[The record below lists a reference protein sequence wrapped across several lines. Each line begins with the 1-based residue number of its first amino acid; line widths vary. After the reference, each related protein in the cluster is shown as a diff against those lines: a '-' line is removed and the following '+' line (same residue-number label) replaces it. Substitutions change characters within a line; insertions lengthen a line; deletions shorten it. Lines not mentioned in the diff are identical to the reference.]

1 MKRAAAFTALLLFS
15 PALAASYT
23 VQPGDTLW
31 RIAQAN
37 GTTVAA
43 LQTANGLSGNALS
56 VGQVL
61 QLPGGAAP
69 APAAPTASTSLTS
82 AGLTSAGLNSA
93 SLPGVQVQAPARVKE
108 GDAFTLRLSGENA
121 GRVRVRF
128 PSELN
133 EDVRRP
139 SEWLSPVQVGGQWVI
154 LGRVVLG
161 QSAPV
166 RYEVELDGQ
175 SAAGQIPVGPL
186 GQPVQNLNMP
196 ASIAAVLQDPRR
208 AEETAAVEKTYALR
222 GAPMWSQPFAGALA
236 NGRRSSGFGQPR
248 RERAGAKINYHYG
261 MDYSAPKG
269 TRVQA
274 VNLGRVVLA
283 ANYPVR
289 GGLVVID
296 HGAGL
301 LSLYFHLSKID
312 VKPGQSV
319 SRGQKIGEVGSTGY
333 STGPHL
339 HLELRLR
346 GEAVDPAR
354 WVGQLLP

>member
-1 MKRAAAFTALLLFS
+1 MKRAATLTTALLLFS

-31 RIAQAN
+31 RIAQAS
-37 GTTVAA
+37 GTTVDA
-43 LQTANGLSGNALS
+43 LQAANNLSGSALS

-61 QLPGGAAP
+61 QLPGSAT
-69 APAAPTASTSLTS
+69 APAAPSPAV
-82 AGLTSAGLNSA
+82 SA

-108 GDAFTLRLSGENA
+108 GDPFVLRLSGENA
-121 GRVRVRF
+121 ARARVRF

-139 SEWLSPVQVGGQWVI
+139 GEWLSPVQLGGQQVI

-166 RYEVELDGQ
+166 RYEVELGSQ
-175 SAAGQIPVGPL
+175 SASGQFPVGPL

-196 ASIAAVLQDPRR
+196 ASIASVLQDPRR
-208 AEETAAVEKTYALR
+208 AEETAAVEKAYELR
-222 GAPMWSQPFAGALA
+222 GAPVWTEPFTNAIQG
-236 NGRRSSGFGQPR
+236 GRRSSGFGQPR

-274 VNLGRVVLA
+274 VNRGRVVLA
-283 ANYPVR
+283 ATYPVR

-301 LSLYFHLSKID
+301 LSMYFHMSKIE
-312 VKPGQSV
+312 VAPGQTV
-319 SRGQKIGEVGSTGY
+319 KRGQKVGEVGSTGY

-339 HLELRLR
+339 HLEMRLR

-354 WVGQLLP
+354 WVGQQLP

>member
-1 MKRAAAFTALLLFS
+1 MKQAAALTVLLLFS

-31 RIAQAN
+31 GIAQRS
-37 GTTVAA
+37 GTTVQA
-43 LQTANGLSGNALS
+43 LQSANGLSSAALE

-61 QLPGGAAP
+61 QLPGGAAAL
-69 APAAPTASTSLTS
+69 APAVPTVA
-82 AGLTSAGLNSA
+82 A
-93 SLPGVQVQAPARVKE
+93 SLPGVSVQAPARVKE
-108 GDAFTLRLSGENA
+108 GDPFVLRLSGEQA

-139 SEWLSPVQVGGQWVI
+139 NEWLSPVQLGGQWAV

-166 RYEVELDGQ
+166 RYELELDGQ
-175 SAAGQIPVGPL
+175 SAAGQFPVGPL

-208 AEETAAVEKTYALR
+208 AEETAAVEKAYELR
-222 GAPMWSQPFAGALA
+222 GAPMWTEPFANAIA
-236 NGRRSSGFGQPR
+236 SGRRSSGFGQPR

-283 ANYPVR
+283 GNYPVR

-301 LSLYFHLSKID
+301 LSMYFHLSKID

-319 SRGQKIGEVGSTGY
+319 DRGQKIGEVGSTGY

-354 WVGQLLP
+354 WVGQQLP

>member
-1 MKRAAAFTALLLFS
+1 MNKLAPLLALMLFPS
-15 PALAASYT
+15 SLAATYT
-23 VQPGDTLW
+23 VVRGDTLW
-31 RIAQAN
+31 GIAQRS
-37 GTTVAA
+37 GTTVADLRA
-43 LQTANGLSGNALS
+43 ANGLNTDALE

-61 QLPGGAAP
+61 QLPGAA
-69 APAAPTASTSLTS
+69 ATPAATS
-82 AGLTSAGLNSA
+82 APTVA
-93 SLPGVQVQAPARVKE
+93 SLSGVQVQTPARVKE
-108 GDAFTLRLSGENA
+108 GDPFVLRLSGDNA
-121 GRVRVRF
+121 SRVRVRF

-139 SEWLSPVQVGGQWVI
+139 NEWLSPVQIGGAWVV

-161 QSAPV
+161 QTAPV
-166 RYEVELDGQ
+166 RYELELDGV
-175 SAAGQIPVGPL
+175 SAGGQFPVGPL

-196 ASIAAVLQDPRR
+196 ASIAAVLQDPGR
-208 AEETAAVEKTYALR
+208 AAETAAVEKAYELR
-222 GAPMWSQPFAGALA
+222 TPPAWTEPFAQAIAG
-236 NGRRSSGFGQPR
+236 GRRSSGFGQPR
-248 RERAGAKINYHYG
+248 RETAGAKINYHYG

-283 ANYPVR
+283 ATYPVR

-312 VKPGQSV
+312 VSVGQSV
-319 SRGQKIGEVGSTGY
+319 SRGQKVGEVGSTGY

-339 HLELRLR
+339 HLEMRLR

-354 WVGQLLP
+354 WVDQRLPQ

>member
-1 MKRAAAFTALLLFS
+1 MKRAAALTALLLFS

-37 GTTVAA
+37 GTTVTA
-43 LQTANGLSGNALS
+43 LQTANGLSGSALS

-61 QLPGGAAP
+61 QLPGTAAATP
-69 APAAPTASTSLTS
+69 VSPAAPNPASSTATSPTS
-82 AGLTSAGLNSA
+82 GA

-108 GDAFTLRLSGENA
+108 GDAFVLRLSGQNA

-128 PSELN
+128 PSELD

-139 SEWLSPVQVGGQWVI
+139 NEWLSPVQVGGQWAV

-166 RYEVELDGQ
+166 RFEVELDGQ
-175 SAAGQIPVGPL
+175 SSAGQVPVGPL

-208 AEETAAVEKTYALR
+208 AEETAAVEKAYELR
-222 GAPMWSQPFAGALA
+222 GAPMWTEPFANAIA

-289 GGLVVID
+289 GGLVVLD

-339 HLELRLR
+339 HLEMRLR

-354 WVGQLLP
+354 WVGNLLP

>member
-1 MKRAAAFTALLLFS
+1 MKRAAALTALLLFS
-15 PALAASYT
+15 PALAASYS

-31 RIAQAN
+31 GIAQRS
-37 GTTVAA
+37 GTTVQA
-43 LQTANGLSGNALS
+43 LQAANGLSGSALE

-61 QLPGGAAP
+61 QLPASAAAP
-69 APAAPTASTSLTS
+69 APTAPAEASSP
-82 AGLTSAGLNSA
+82 AVGV
-93 SLPGVQVQAPARVKE
+93 SLPGVQVQAPVRAKE

-121 GRVRVRF
+121 ARVRVRF

-139 SEWLSPVQVGGQWVI
+139 NEWLSPVQIGGRWVV
-154 LGRVVLG
+154 LGRVVLV

-166 RYEVELDGQ
+166 RFEAELDGQ
-175 SAAGQIPVGPL
+175 SAAGQFPVGPL

-208 AEETAAVEKTYALR
+208 AEETAAVEKAYGLR
-222 GAPMWSQPFAGALA
+222 GAPMWTEPFANAIA

-248 RERAGAKINYHYG
+248 RERAGAKVSYHYG

-274 VNLGRVVLA
+274 VNRGRVVLA
-283 ANYPVR
+283 GTYPVR
-289 GGLVVID
+289 GGLVAID

-301 LSLYFHLSKID
+301 LSLYFHLSRID

-319 SRGQKIGEVGSTGY
+319 SRGQQIGAVGSTGY